1 MIHPGK
7 IARLPREIRE
17 ELNRRLADAESGG
30 SLLRWLN
37 DLPVMRAISA
47 REFGGRPVSKQ
58 NLCKWRASGF
68 AQWEARREL
77 LEQQRALAANVPKP
91 PAATDGKWTDHL
103 ATLLAVRYAAA
114 LAPWN
119 GQADVPFGG
128 NLRTLRALCQ
138 DVVQLRR
145 GDHNVVRFK
154 LEQDRREFEQE
165 KTREVPADHFKHWT
179 QNSPACAVHCQ
190 ECVPPE
196 DLPPSSPAS
205 EPDWAGQPRSTQVN
219 PGQP

>member
-1 MIHPGK
+1 MLHPGK

-17 ELNRRLADAESGG
+17 ELNCRLAAAESGG

-37 DLPVMRAISA
+37 DLPVTRAILA
-47 REFGGRPVSKQ
+47 HEFGGRPVSKQ

-77 LEQQRALAANVPKP
+77 LEPPRALAADVQKP
-91 PAATDGKWTDHL
+91 PAATDGNWTDHL

-114 LAPWN
+114 LARWN
-119 GQADVPFGG
+119 GQADVPFRS

-138 DVVQLRR
+138 DIVQLRR
-145 GDHNVVRFK
+145 GDHNIVRFK
-154 LEQDRREFEQE
+154 MEQDRRAFQQE
-165 KTREVPADHFKHWT
+165 NTREAL
-179 QNSPACAVHCQ
+179 A
-190 ECVPPE
+190 ER
-196 DLPPSSPAS
+196 PPSSPAS
-205 EPDWAGQPRSTQVN
+205 TPVGAGQPRSTQVN